1 MSTESSVGSGR
12 SDAVPRPG
20 DDQSWITLP
29 NLEVLK
35 SHNDNFK
42 FQTFRNYFGAF
53 ALAITDTYGESPYG
67 RLAVTVRGLPGVHK
81 LQRRALSDIESRRAT
96 HDLRAAW
103 GFEVALGRLAE
114 IATDDAPE
122 LVMIENLTLAVS
134 AHYALYRA
142 SRALSLAR
150 GDRAP
155 EQHEEYL
162 EQTATQ
168 LVQRGLLPLPLCC
181 SCASGSPPNSPTRTA
196 HAFNG
201 FPVEGVEPCDAGLS
215 PDTGVMWQ
223 LIAKALKTT
232 RDSHRTFEVKKDAWR
247 KNHPVRHSRKA
258 PGSTR
263 KRPVP
268 HEIQDQIYA
277 EMRPVNVFDLIYR
290 MRRRS
295 HYLDDVSFL
304 SPDISASDARAF
316 NRDLTLITRSALQAF
331 EVLIEVAAGPALI
344 NDAKAEF
351 AVRIGPALAK
361 KTFGGRA
368 TGSAG
373 TRTG

>member
-1 MSTESSVGSGR
+1 
-12 SDAVPRPG
+12 
-20 DDQSWITLP
+20 
-29 NLEVLK
+29 
-35 SHNDNFK
+35 
-42 FQTFRNYFGAF
+42 
-53 ALAITDTYGESPYG
+53 
-67 RLAVTVRGLPGVHK
+67 
-81 LQRRALSDIESRRAT
+81 
-96 HDLRAAW
+96 
-103 GFEVALGRLAE
+103 
-114 IATDDAPE
+114 
-122 LVMIENLTLAVS
+122 MIENLTLAVS

-168 LVQRGLLPLPLCC
+168 LVQRGLLPLPFCC
-181 SCASGSPPNSPTRTA
+181 SCAAGSPPDSPTRA
-196 HAFNG
+196 PHAFNG
-201 FPVEGVEPCDAGLS
+201 FPVQGVQPCDAGLS
-215 PDTGVMWQ
+215 PDPEVMWQ

-232 RDSHRTFEVKKDAWR
+232 RDSHRTFEVKKEAWR
-247 KNHPVRHSRKA
+247 KNNPVRHSRRA

-268 HEIQDQIYA
+268 HEVQDQIYA

-304 SPDISASDARAF
+304 SPAISVSEARAF
-316 NRDLTLITRSALQAF
+316 NRDLTVITRSALQVF
-331 EVLIEVAAGPALI
+331 EVLIEVAAGAALI
-344 NDAKAEF
+344 NDAKSEF
-351 AVRIGPALAK
+351 AVRVGPALAK
-361 KTFGGRA
+361 CTFGGRA
-368 TGSAG
+368 VASVG